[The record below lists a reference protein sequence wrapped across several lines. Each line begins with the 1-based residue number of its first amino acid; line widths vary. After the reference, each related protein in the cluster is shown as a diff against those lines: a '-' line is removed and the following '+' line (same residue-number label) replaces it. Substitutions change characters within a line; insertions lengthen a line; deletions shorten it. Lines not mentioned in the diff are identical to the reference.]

1 MMRTLKWSLF
11 LLLFCFAAGFVAQAQ
26 KVMGDP
32 LFGIAY
38 DPQKAHFEQ
47 MPPLLTEKCARLH
60 GRYVAAWVYG
70 HFKTDDSEYFVI
82 SGLMEF
88 HEDKAGAA
96 RTIAPEEG
104 DGLIVALRGPQCLV
118 DQADYFF
125 DQGINP
131 AKNATPIIVPTS
143 VLTGILQDA
152 FERCSIA
159 FGGRQEC
166 LKRAHP
172 DAIGPPF
179 IRKQLEAFRKDSGTK
194 ADRNPE

>member
-1 MMRTLKWSLF
+1 MIRTCRWPLF
-11 LLLFCFAAGFVAQAQ
+11 LLLLCFAAEFVAHAQ

-38 DPQKAHFEQ
+38 DPQQVHFEE
-47 MPPLLTEKCARLH
+47 MPPVLTQKCPRLR

-70 HFKTDDSEYFVI
+70 HFKTYDSEYFVI
-82 SGLMEF
+82 SGLVEF
-88 HEDKAGAA
+88 HEEKPRAA
-96 RTIAPEEG
+96 RAIAPEEG
-104 DGLIVALRGPQCLV
+104 DGLIVALRGSQCLV

-131 AKNATPIIVPTS
+131 AKNATPIIVPTV

-152 FERCSIA
+152 FERCSSA

-172 DAIGPPF
+172 DAIGPSI
-179 IRKQLEAFRKDSGTK
+179 IRKQLEAFRKGSSTK
-194 ADRNPE
+194 GGRSPE